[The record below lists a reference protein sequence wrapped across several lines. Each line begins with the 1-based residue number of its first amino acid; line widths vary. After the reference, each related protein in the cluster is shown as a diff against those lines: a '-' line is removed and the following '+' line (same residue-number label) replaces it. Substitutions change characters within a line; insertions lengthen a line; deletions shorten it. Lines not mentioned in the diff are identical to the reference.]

1 MQTVSL
7 GGSKYF
13 LLITD
18 DYNRMSWVYFLKAKS
33 EAFENFKIFKAI
45 VDKQFGLCKKALR
58 TGHGGEF
65 LSNEFI
71 TFCEEQGIRREL
83 IAPYTPEQ
91 NGVTERKNRTVVEM
105 ARSMLKAR
113 GVPNNFWCEAVATVV
128 YILNVSPTKA
138 VINMTP
144 FEAWRVKK
152 PFVSHLRVFG
162 CTTYSLVDLR
172 SKLDD
177 KSVKCV
183 FIGYAA

>member
-1 MQTVSL
+1 
-7 GGSKYF
+7 
-13 LLITD
+13 
-18 DYNRMSWVYFLKAKS
+18 MSWVYFLKAKS
-33 EAFENFKIFKAI
+33 EAFENFKIFKAM
-45 VDKQFGLCKKALR
+45 VEKQFGLCVKALR
-58 TGHGGEF
+58 TDRGGEF

-113 GVPNNFWCEAVATVV
+113 GVPNNFWCEVVATIV

-138 VINMTP
+138 VMNMTP
-144 FEAWRVKK
+144 FEAWRGKK
-152 PFVSHLRVFG
+152 PSVSHLRVFG
-162 CTTYSLVDLR
+162 CTTYALVDLR